1 MVKQEPLGQAILK
14 TIQYF
19 SLFDYIPTQDEIYTY
34 VSSKCTKQ
42 DVVAELNNLSYQKRL
57 INNTGGGIDTK
68 HKHVKARISQAKIS
82 SIKLFVSLLSLCPWI
97 KLVGLSG
104 SCSMLNAKEG
114 DDIDIFI
121 ISAPGGIWL
130 SRATAILIAKLLRK
144 HRMRGSRLIRDKV
157 CLNLFF
163 DEGNLTVPEEKRN
176 LYVAHEVV
184 QMRPLYIRGGVYDRY
199 LFANK
204 WVRHYFP
211 NLAISHVDL
220 AVEGPTLVTRIF
232 ETITR
237 VVQLRLMSRIS
248 EERVSNE
255 QLWFFPRDY
264 QKKIEKHIAI

>member
-1 MVKQEPLGQAILK
+1 MQKRLGQAILK
-14 TIQYF
+14 TMQYF

-34 VSSKCTKQ
+34 VSFKCTKQ
-42 DVVAELNNLSYQKRL
+42 DITAKLSDISYQKRP
-57 INNTGGGIDTK
+57 INNTGGGIDTRHRNAK
-68 HKHVKARISQAKIS
+68 VRISQAKIS
-82 SIKLFVSLLSLCPWI
+82 SIKLFIFLLSLCPWI

-130 SRATAILIAKLLRK
+130 SRATAILIAKSLKK
-144 HRMRGSRLIRDKV
+144 HRGRKSRFIRNKI

-184 QMRPLYIRGGVYDRY
+184 QMRPLYMRGGVYDRY

-220 AVEGPTLVTRIF
+220 AVEGPTLITRIL
-232 ETITR
+232 EAITR

-248 EERVSNE
+248 KERVSNE